1 MCDILTVISEGQ
13 AYPPDLADYTLEQW
27 PAGLPLGVTR
37 DQLADVLSACFLAS
51 LTTDEGRPVRFRLL
65 LTPHDAL
72 PTEGEPNR
80 GVLKLRFE
88 SSRALEP
95 DELRRLSPAAPFE
108 TSLIGA
114 HLEGSELRIW
124 GIAYSGA
131 AWLAPSW
138 GGRDSGVIWTRAPIL
153 HVTGPGRVAVRTAGR
168 LVAGLERGTLISSA
182 MDVFE
187 SRWLPRLFAHVRDD
201 VLREHRDAVAD
212 PGSKSSVIDSS
223 LVQTL
228 TQHMVRRVVRLVRG
242 AGHGGMILIA
252 EVEEALRFREGL
264 GAIRLKYT
272 FADEEPRGRYQTLM
286 RRLMTSLAAASRT
299 GSVGWEDFRAADDPA
314 LTEIEHSVFEISRL
328 IASLASVDGAVLLN
342 KRFDL
347 IGFGAEV
354 SAELTAPKQVWRAID
369 IEGESRQCDFAES
382 VGTRHR
388 AAYRFVQH
396 HPQGLAVVISHD
408 GSVRFVASL
417 EHGVT
422 YWEQSVSP

>member
-1 MCDILTVISEGQ
+1 MCDISPVISDGH
-13 AYPPDLADYTLEQW
+13 AYPPDLVDFTLEQW
-27 PAGLPLGVTR
+27 PAGSPLGVTR
-37 DQLADVLSACFLAS
+37 DQLGHVLSECFLAS

-88 SSRALEP
+88 SSRALES
-95 DELRRLSPAAPFE
+95 DELRRLSPAVPFE

-114 HLEGSELRIW
+114 HLEGSDLRIW
-124 GIAYSGA
+124 GIAHSGA
-131 AWLAPSW
+131 AWLAPSG
-138 GGRDSGVIWTRAPIL
+138 GGRNSGVMWTRAPII
-153 HVTGPGRVAVRTAGR
+153 HVTGPGRVAVRSAGQ
-168 LVAGLERGTLISSA
+168 LVAGLERGALISSA

-187 SRWLPRLFAHVRDD
+187 SRWLSELFARALEDM
-201 VLREHRDAVAD
+201 LREHRDAAD
-212 PGSKSSVIDSS
+212 PALMSGVIKGS

-228 TQHMVRRVVRLVRG
+228 TQHLVRRVVRLIRG

-252 EVEEALRFREGL
+252 EVEEALRFRDGL
-264 GAIRLKYT
+264 GAVRLKYT
-272 FADEEPRGRYQTLM
+272 FADEEPRSRYRALL
-286 RRLMTSLAAASRT
+286 RRLMTALGASART
-299 GSVGWEDFRAADDPA
+299 GSVGWDDFQAADDPA
-314 LTEIEHSVFEISRL
+314 LAELEQSVFEISRL
-328 IASLASVDGAVLLN
+328 IASLASIDGAVLLN

-354 SAELTAPKQVWRAID
+354 SAELVAPRKVWRAID
-369 IEGESRQCDFAES
+369 IEGESRQCDLAES

-396 HPQGLAVVISHD
+396 HPRGLAVVISHD
-408 GSVRFVASL
+408 GAVRFVASL
-417 EHGVT
+417 DNGVT

>member
-1 MCDILTVISEGQ
+1 MCNTSTVIADGH

-27 PAGLPLGVTR
+27 PAGAPLGVTR

-65 LTPHDAL
+65 LTPHNAL
-72 PTEGEPNR
+72 PAEGEPNHS
-80 GVLKLRFE
+80 VLKLRFE
-88 SSRALEP
+88 NSRALEA

-114 HLEGSELRIW
+114 YLEGSELRIW
-124 GIAYSGA
+124 GIAHSGA

-138 GGRDSGVIWTRAPIL
+138 GGRGADVIWTRAPIL
-153 HVTGPGRVAVRTAGR
+153 HVTGPGRVAVRSAGQ
-168 LVAGLERGTLISSA
+168 LVASLERGTLISSA

-187 SRWLPRLFAHVRDD
+187 SQWLPRLFAVVRED
-201 VLREHRDAVAD
+201 VLREHHGDAAD
-212 PGSKSSVIDSS
+212 SGSKSGVIDAS
-223 LVQTL
+223 LVQVL

-252 EVEEALRFREGL
+252 EVEEALRFRDGL

-272 FADEEPRGRYQTLM
+272 FADEEPRSRYQTLL
-286 RRLMTSLAAASRT
+286 RRLMTCLGAASRT
-299 GSVGWEDFRAADDPA
+299 GSVGWEDFVAADDPA
-314 LTEIEHSVFEISRL
+314 LAEIEQSVFEISRL
-328 IASLASVDGAVLLN
+328 IASLASIDGAVLLN

-369 IEGESRQCDFAES
+369 IEGESRQCDLAES

-396 HPQGLAVVISHD
+396 HRRGLAIVISHD

-417 EHGVT
+417 KDGVT